1 MENTLTIAMP
11 KGKLFQPAVELLSKC
26 GLNTEGLSDK
36 ARTLLFEDNEN
47 KIRFII
53 CRPTDIPV
61 YVEHGAADL
70 GIVGKDSI
78 IEAGKNLYEL
88 LDLKFGQCGF
98 VLAAPRKLLSPDG
111 KYAWK
116 QGVRIATKFPA
127 LAKEYL
133 QKKGIQA
140 EIIKLH
146 GNVELAPQVGLAEL
160 IVDLVST
167 GQTLKENDLV
177 ALEKIVQASAR
188 LIVNRASYR
197 LKAEKINN
205 LLSQIKDNL
214 QNIEKQE

>member
-1 MENTLTIAMP
+1 MENTLTIALP
-11 KGKLFQPAVELLSKC
+11 KGKLFQPSVELLSKC

-47 KIRFII
+47 KVRYII

-116 QGVRIATKFPA
+116 QGMRIATKFPT
-127 LAKEYL
+127 LAKDYL
-133 QKKGIQA
+133 QKKGLQA

-167 GQTLKENDLV
+167 GQTLQENDLI

-205 LLSQIKDNL
+205 LLNLIKDNL